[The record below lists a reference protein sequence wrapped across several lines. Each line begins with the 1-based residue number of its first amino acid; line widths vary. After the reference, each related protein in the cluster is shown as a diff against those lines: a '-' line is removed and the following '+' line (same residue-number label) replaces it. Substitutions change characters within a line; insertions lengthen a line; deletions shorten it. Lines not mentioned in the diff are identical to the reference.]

1 MLFSIPNLL
10 TYFRIA
16 VIPVIAALYLL
27 NIKHAHLIN
36 AALFALAAISDG
48 LDGYLARKWNQTSKL
63 GAFLDPVADKLLVAT
78 ILVLVAANQ
87 EVVQKLF
94 SPILFVVAVLII
106 IGREITVSALRE
118 WMAELGKRT
127 EVAVSNIGKV
137 KTSFQMGALGFFLFE
152 HSIWGIPVLRIAEIL
167 LYVAGVLTVW
177 SMSIYLKAAAKA
189 FNE

>member
-10 TYFRIA
+10 TYFRIV
-16 VIPVIAALYLL
+16 VIPVIAAFYLL
-27 NIKHAHLIN
+27 DIKHAYLIN
-36 AALFALAAISDG
+36 SALFALAAISDG
-48 LDGYLARKWNQTSKL
+48 LDGYLARKWNQVSKL

-78 ILVLVAANQ
+78 ILILVASNPSVLEQ
-87 EVVQKLF
+87 LI
-94 SPILFVVAVLII
+94 SPILFISAVLVI

-127 EVAVSNIGKV
+127 DVAVSNIGKV

-152 HSIWGIPVLRIAEIL
+152 RSVLGIPVLHIAEIL
-167 LYVAGVLTVW
+167 LYVAAVLTVW
-177 SMSIYLKAAAKA
+177 SMCIYLSAAARA